1 MAGSGAR
8 ATPPGER
15 AEPPGLGVVL
25 FEQPNFGG
33 QSLTLA
39 IGHHPLTGAADLE
52 KMVSSVLVPAGL
64 VAMLHDEA
72 DASGGRGEDGDPL
85 EAHGGLAPPRFYD
98 QTAYVA
104 AFSAA
109 PSTAARRP
117 RTTPPPAT
125 VRPRLPTAAH

>member
-72 DASGGRGEDGDPL
+72 DASGGGGEDVDPL
-85 EAHGGLAPPRFYD
+85 QDHAVIPAPRFFDPTAYRHRVTATPLTTLLDHRATPPTAPP
-98 QTAYVA
+98 
-104 AFSAA
+104 
-109 PSTAARRP
+109 P
-117 RTTPPPAT
+117 
-125 VRPRLPTAAH
+125 

>member
-39 IGHHPLTGAADLE
+39 IGPHPLTGAADLG
-52 KMVSSVLVPAGL
+52 KMGSSVLVPAGL
-64 VAMLHDEA
+64 VALLHDA
-72 DASGGRGEDGDPL
+72 AAASGRG
-85 EAHGGLAPPRFYD
+85 GGEG
-98 QTAYVA
+98 
-104 AFSAA
+104 
-109 PSTAARRP
+109 
-117 RTTPPPAT
+117 
-125 VRPRLPTAAH
+125 RLPSNQTLLRPAGVCLQTD

>member
-72 DASGGRGEDGDPL
+72 DASGGWGEDVGLL
-85 EAHGGLAPPRFYD
+85 EDQAEHAAPCFVY
-98 QTAYVA
+98 QTAYGD

-109 PSTAARRP
+109 TL
-117 RTTPPPAT
+117 TTHPGHRAN
-125 VRPRLPTAAH
+125 

>member
-72 DASGGRGEDGDPL
+72 DASGGWGGERDPPQDQD
-85 EAHGGLAPPRFYD
+85 AHASPCFCD
-98 QTAYVA
+98 HTAY
-104 AFSAA
+104 
-109 PSTAARRP
+109 
-117 RTTPPPAT
+117 PA
-125 VRPRLPTAAH
+125 

>member
-1 MAGSGAR
+1 MVGSGAR

-39 IGHHPLTGAADLE
+39 IGHHPLTGAADLA

-72 DASGGRGEDGDPL
+72 DASGGGGGEGGP
-85 EAHGGLAPPRFYD
+85 AHNACYRCAPRVVAP
-98 QTAYVA
+98 TAYGGRL
-104 AFSAA
+104 
-109 PSTAARRP
+109 PRRP
-117 RTTPPPAT
+117 R
-125 VRPRLPTAAH
+125 

>member
-72 DASGGRGEDGDPL
+72 DASGGGGEDVGPL
-85 EAHGGLAPPRFYD
+85 REHAGLASPRFCDPTGYRHP
-98 QTAYVA
+98 VP
-104 AFSAA
+104 AA
-109 PSTAARRP
+109 PVTDRP
-117 RTTPPPAT
+117 G
-125 VRPRLPTAAH
+125 

>member
-64 VAMLHDEA
+64 VAMLHDQA
-72 DASGGRGEDGDPL
+72 DASGGGGRDGRT
-85 EAHGGLAPPRFYD
+85 APD
-98 QTAYVA
+98 TALRSPA
-104 AFSAA
+104 CFCA
-109 PSTAARRP
+109 P
-117 RTTPPPAT
+117 
-125 VRPRLPTAAH
+125 

>member
-72 DASGGRGEDGDPL
+72 DASGGWGEKAGPL
-85 EAHGGLAPPRFYD
+85 QEHGG
-98 QTAYVA
+98 
-104 AFSAA
+104 SAD
-109 PSTAARRP
+109 PGVCRQ
-117 RTTPPPAT
+117 PAT
-125 VRPRLPTAAH
+125 RGVVPTDRMQTRAG